1 MEHPRNIKC
10 DLNKFFE
17 KSRTYIK
24 QLDVYRIENDGGA
37 KRKMNQYFIKTIRYS
52 SLLTMVLLALISQSN
67 ADPTVMITD
76 YSLEPETMLP
86 GDTAILT
93 VTISNTETTATKTET
108 EYEDNLPISQTVQT
122 ISATLRNIWITSDGD
137 GLYTVYAHDNYRNVG
152 DLSPGNS
159 ITLSFA
165 LSAHENLTEGFYFPI
180 INVDVLGSQNVN
192 YPFPVR
198 VGSYSATILAKD
210 VPKMISSSGSTP
222 IILTV
227 VNNRKSPITD
237 VIITA
242 DVNQSISVSPAS
254 MYIGTLNSE
263 ASQDITCS
271 LHPSI
276 LGKQNISFKV
286 TFRNGKNIHNSSI
299 TIPIEVIKTYDVSP
313 VLYTISSSIAQ
324 HDSKRITLE
333 VYNAK
338 SDTITGVTV
347 IPVTNFSISPTE
359 YFIGSMNSDDVF
371 SASFDISSDEL
382 EPGNYSI
389 GFKVAFKQGNNYF
402 ESPTISKQ
410 VAVTLKGTENESI
423 DTGFLVM
430 MIGIILLIFII
441 VLFIFRKRRITK

>member
-1 MEHPRNIKC
+1 M
-10 DLNKFFE
+10 F
-17 KSRTYIK
+17 
-24 QLDVYRIENDGGA
+24 
-37 KRKMNQYFIKTIRYS
+37 
-52 SLLTMVLLALISQSN
+52 LLILIGQTN

-108 EYEDNLPISQTVQT
+108 EYDDNLPISQTVQT
-122 ISATLRNIWITSDGD
+122 IAATLRNIWIASDGD
-137 GLYTVYAHDNYRNVG
+137 GSYTICAHDNYQNVG

-159 ITLSFA
+159 IDLSFA
-165 LSAHENLTEGFYFPI
+165 ISAHENLTEGLYFPSI
-180 INVDVLGSQNVN
+180 YVDVLGNRNVN

-198 VGSYSATILAKD
+198 VSSYSSTILAKD
-210 VPKMISSSGSTP
+210 VPKMISSSGSTS
-222 IILTV
+222 ISLTA
-227 VNNRKSPITD
+227 VNNRESPVTD

-254 MYIGTLNSE
+254 MYLGTLNSE
-263 ASQDITCS
+263 AFQDITCS

-276 LGKQNISFKV
+276 LGKQNISFNI
-286 TFRNGKNIHNSSI
+286 TFRNGENTHSSSI
-299 TIPIEVIKTYDVSP
+299 TIPIEVIETHDVSP
-313 VLYTISSSIAQ
+313 VLYNMPKSIAQ

-347 IPVTNFSISPTE
+347 IPVTNFSTSPTE
-359 YFIGSMNSDDVF
+359 YFIGSMKSDDVF
-371 SASFDISSDEL
+371 SASFDISSDDL

-389 GFKVAFKQGNNYF
+389 GFKVAFKQENNHF

-423 DTGFLVM
+423 DTGFII
-430 MIGIILLIFII
+430 MIISVILLIIII
-441 VLFIFRKRRITK
+441 VFFIFHKRRITK

>member
-1 MEHPRNIKC
+1 
-10 DLNKFFE
+10 
-17 KSRTYIK
+17 
-24 QLDVYRIENDGGA
+24 
-37 KRKMNQYFIKTIRYS
+37 
-52 SLLTMVLLALISQSN
+52 
-67 ADPTVMITD
+67 
-76 YSLEPETMLP
+76 
-86 GDTAILT
+86 
-93 VTISNTETTATKTET
+93 
-108 EYEDNLPISQTVQT
+108 
-122 ISATLRNIWITSDGD
+122 
-137 GLYTVYAHDNYRNVG
+137 
-152 DLSPGNS
+152 
-159 ITLSFA
+159 
-165 LSAHENLTEGFYFPI
+165 
-180 INVDVLGSQNVN
+180 
-192 YPFPVR
+192 
-198 VGSYSATILAKD
+198 
-210 VPKMISSSGSTP
+210 
-222 IILTV
+222 V

-263 ASQDITCS
+263 ASHDITCS

-276 LGKQNISFKV
+276 LGQQNISFTV
-286 TFRNGKNIHNSSI
+286 TFRNGENTHNSSI
-299 TIPIEVIKTYDVSP
+299 TIPIEVIKTHDVSP
-313 VLYTISSSIAQ
+313 VLYTIPSSIAQ

-338 SDTITGVTV
+338 SDIITGVTV

-359 YFIGSMNSDDVF
+359 YFIGSMKSDDVF

-423 DTGFLVM
+423 DTGFLIM

>member
-1 MEHPRNIKC
+1 MFIGRK
-10 DLNKFFE
+10 
-17 KSRTYIK
+17 
-24 QLDVYRIENDGGA
+24 NDGGT
-37 KRKMNQYFIKTIRYS
+37 KRKMNQYLIKTIRYS
-52 SLLTMVLLALISQSN
+52 SVLAMFLLVLIGQIN

-93 VTISNTETTATKTET
+93 VTIANTETTATKTET
-108 EYEDNLPISQTVQT
+108 EYDDNLPISQTVKT
-122 ISATLRNIWITSDGD
+122 IAATLRNIWITSDGD
-137 GLYTVYAHDNYRNVG
+137 GSYTIHAHDNYRNVG

-165 LSAHENLTEGFYFPI
+165 ISAHENLTEGLYFPI
-180 INVDVLGSQNVN
+180 IHVDVLGNRNVN

-198 VGSYSATILAKD
+198 VSSHSATILAKD
-210 VPKMISSSGSTP
+210 VPKMISSSGSTS

-227 VNNRKSPITD
+227 VNNRESPVKD

-242 DVNQSISVSPAS
+242 DVNQSISVSPAN

-263 ASQDITCS
+263 TSQDITCS

-276 LGKQNISFKV
+276 VGKQNISFTI
-286 TFRNGKNIHNSSI
+286 TFRNGENTHSSSI
-299 TIPIEVIKTYDVSP
+299 TIPIEVIETHDVSP
-313 VLYTISSSIAQ
+313 VLYTIPRSIAQ

-347 IPVTNFSISPTE
+347 IPVTNFSTSPTE
-359 YFIGSMNSDDVF
+359 YFIGSMKSDDVF

-402 ESPTISKQ
+402 ESPTIFRQ
-410 VAVTLKGTENESI
+410 IAVTLKGAHDESI
-423 DTGFLVM
+423 DTGFLI
-430 MIGIILLIFII
+430 MIIIGILLILII
-441 VLFIFRKRRITK
+441 VFFIFQKRRIAK